1 MIFLRIAF
9 SFGSL
14 LSINEIIECSK
25 ILSKH
30 NPDSIWIPETWG
42 MECFSIISTISQIA
56 KKPKLGTS
64 IVNIYSRSP
73 ALVAM
78 AAVTMDTI
86 SQGRFILGLGTSSQ
100 SIIADWHGM
109 KFVGPLERMDE
120 YVKIIRLIIQGGKT
134 NYNGNLFQLRN
145 FSLLIESPRKQI
157 PIYLAAINQKMIDL
171 TWKIADGVIFYLRP
185 INELQKTVEKMQQV
199 RKIDVA
205 CQLITSVSNDEEKA
219 MNRAKKTI
227 AFYVSVGK
235 IYREFLARNG
245 YKKETAAIYEAYKKS
260 GLVENYKMVPDFMV
274 HDLAICGT
282 PNEIKKRLSKFV
294 RAGINLPILQFNPI
308 GNVKKSFN
316 LLISAIEGDMN

>member
-14 LSINEIIECSK
+14 LSINEIIECSR
-25 ILSKH
+25 ILSKY

-42 MECFSIISTISQIA
+42 MECFSMISTISQIA

-73 ALVAM
+73 TLIAM

-100 SIIADWHGM
+100 SIIGDWHGM
-109 KFVGPLERMDE
+109 KFVEPLERMHE
-120 YVKIIRLIIQGGKT
+120 YVKIIRLIIQGGKA
-134 NYNGNLFQLRN
+134 NYNGNLFQLKN

-157 PIYLAAINQKMIDL
+157 PIYLAAVNQKMIEL

-205 CQLITSVSNDEEKA
+205 CQLITSVSDDEEKA

-245 YKKETAAIYEAYKKS
+245 FQKETTAIYEAYKKS

-274 HDLAICGT
+274 HDLTICGT
-282 PNEIKKRLSKFV
+282 TNEIKKQLSKFI

-308 GNVKKSFN
+308 GDVKKSFN
-316 LLISAIEGDMN
+316 LLISAIAGDMN

>member
-14 LSINEIIECSK
+14 LTINEIIECSR
-25 ILSKH
+25 ILSKY

-42 MECFSIISTISQIA
+42 MECFSILSTISQIA
-56 KKPKLGTS
+56 KKPKLGSS

-73 ALVAM
+73 TLIAM

-100 SIIADWHGM
+100 SIIGDWHGL
-109 KFVGPLERMDE
+109 KFAEPLERMHE
-120 YVKIIRLIIQGGKT
+120 YVKIIKLIIQGSKT
-134 NYNGNLFQLRN
+134 NYNGNLFQLKN
-145 FSLLIESPRKQI
+145 FTLLIESPRKQI
-157 PIYLAAINQKMIDL
+157 PIYLAAVNQKMIEL

-185 INELQKTVEKMQQV
+185 INELQKTVKKMQQV

-205 CQLITSVSNDEEKA
+205 CQLITSVSSDEEKA

-227 AFYVSVGK
+227 AFYISVGK

-245 YKKETAAIYEAYKKS
+245 YKKETTAIYETYKES
-260 GLVENYKMVPDFMV
+260 GLGENYKLVPDFMV

-282 PNEIKKRLSKFV
+282 PNEIKKRLTKFV
-294 RAGINLPILQFNPI
+294 RAGIDLPILQFNPI
-308 GNVKKSFN
+308 GDVKKSFN
-316 LLISAIEGDMN
+316 LLVSAIKGDVN